1 MFLID
6 VSKPEMSNEDVSQ
19 WKKKARAMAE
29 HIFNTQVEN
38 TDRVSITEFCLDIKI
53 ICNLVEKGNR

>member
-1 MFLID
+1 VFLID

-19 WKKKARAMAE
+19 WKKKARSMAE